1 MKYAIYQMDV
11 VTADPEENREKIQDW
26 INERVKQDKP
36 DMVVLPEMWNTGYAL
51 AELENTADKDAEPTI
66 SFLSDLAKKNNI
78 NIIGGSVGNKRA
90 DRFYN
95 SSLVFN
101 RHGDIVYQYD
111 KIHLVPMLDEHK
123 FLTGGQEKAH
133 VFELDGIKMGLI
145 ICYDLRFPELARKL
159 ALEGAQVLHVV
170 AQWPEARKDHWKHLQ
185 IARAIENQFFVVS
198 SNTVGT
204 HDGSPFAGTSM
215 IIDPWGTTVAQGDP
229 VKEETVMARLDL
241 SVVPKIRKDVPVFS
255 SRVPEMYD

>member
-1 MKYAIYQMDV
+1 MCRLH
-11 VTADPEENREKIQDW
+11 DPSTIHALVPYTTLFRS
-26 INERVKQDKP
+26 KQDKP

-159 ALEGAQVLHVV
+159 ALE
-170 AQWPEARKDHWKHLQ
+170 
-185 IARAIENQFFVVS
+185 
-198 SNTVGT
+198 
-204 HDGSPFAGTSM
+204 
-215 IIDPWGTTVAQGDP
+215 
-229 VKEETVMARLDL
+229 
-241 SVVPKIRKDVPVFS
+241 
-255 SRVPEMYD
+255 

>member
-1 MKYAIYQMDV
+1 MKGVFIMKYAIYQMDV

-36 DMVVLPEMWNTGYAL
+36 DTVVLHERWNTGYGL
-51 AELENTADKDAEPTI
+51 AELENTADKDAEPTS

-78 NIIGGSVGNKRA
+78 DIIGGSVGNKRA

-145 ICYDLRFPELARKL
+145 ICYDLRFPEI
-159 ALEGAQVLHVV
+159 G
-170 AQWPEARKDHWKHLQ
+170 
-185 IARAIENQFFVVS
+185 RASCRE
-198 SNTVGT
+198 
-204 HDGSPFAGTSM
+204 
-215 IIDPWGTTVAQGDP
+215 
-229 VKEETVMARLDL
+229 
-241 SVVPKIRKDVPVFS
+241 
-255 SRVPEMYD
+255 